1 MRADRAD
8 QFRSTTY
15 GKVLSGSRF
24 DMVPSVPLGGYED
37 RPSPANTIEGRSQ
50 FAILTIWNAAIYCT
64 LVVRDSLI
72 VSLR

>member
-8 QFRSTTY
+8 QLQSTTY

-24 DMVPSVPLGGYED
+24 DMFPLFLSVENED
-37 RPSPANTIEGRSQ
+37 RRLAGEHNGGADRN
-50 FAILTIWNAAIYCT
+50 LMVWNAAIYCT